1 MSKRCDK
8 FNYLCFFSFLVK
20 SIVLKMYHSKAAAF
34 FKAILRSTQVT
45 RLIVFFSLY
54 SKGFCRKKN
63 IEFISIF
70 YMCCRGT
77 GHTTG
82 VKLDFPFEHS
92 LIQKKWKEK
101 RKKDRKR
108 FSYITMQGHFTRV
121 SGINRVRWVKLW
133 LYFIISSWLISGF
146 LFALYLNA
154 TRLLAFKYVKLVAW
168 IWTNLQQLKFV
179 ILYISIGRVTVLSL
193 AGVFW

>member
-1 MSKRCDK
+1 MFTWWFTYNIGLSKRCDK

-54 SKGFCRKKN
+54 SKGFCRRKN

-92 LIQKKWKEK
+92 LIQKKMK
-101 RKKDRKR
+101 RKKKERQKKFLLHHHARSFYSR
-108 FSYITMQGHFTRV
+108 FWYKSRSMSKTVAIFY
-121 SGINRVRWVKLW
+121 
-133 LYFIISSWLISGF
+133 YFI
-146 LFALYLNA
+146 
-154 TRLLAFKYVKLVAW
+154 LVN
-168 IWTNLQQLKFV
+168 I
-179 ILYISIGRVTVLSL
+179 
-193 AGVFW
+193 GVFVCTLFKCNTPFSI